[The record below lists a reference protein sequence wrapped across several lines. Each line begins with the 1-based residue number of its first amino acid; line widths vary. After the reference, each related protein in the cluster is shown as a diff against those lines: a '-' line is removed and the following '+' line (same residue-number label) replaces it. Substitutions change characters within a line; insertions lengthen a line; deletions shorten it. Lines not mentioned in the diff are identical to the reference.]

1 MSAYQAAFVRTGA
14 FVSTLLVP
22 TSVSAPPS
30 GREIT
35 VKLTSMSVLT
45 PHAFTDQPAPTSMGR
60 MHARVEQAGQ
70 GFTASRTSTNATR
83 QTSARTEEHV

>member
-1 MSAYQAAFVRTGA
+1 MSAYQAVFVRTEA
-14 FVSTLLVP
+14 FVSTPLAP

-30 GREIT
+30 GRDIT
-35 VKLTSMSVLT
+35 VKSMSTSALT

-60 MHARVEQAGQ
+60 MHAHVEQAGQ

-83 QTSARTEEHV
+83 QTSARTEGHV